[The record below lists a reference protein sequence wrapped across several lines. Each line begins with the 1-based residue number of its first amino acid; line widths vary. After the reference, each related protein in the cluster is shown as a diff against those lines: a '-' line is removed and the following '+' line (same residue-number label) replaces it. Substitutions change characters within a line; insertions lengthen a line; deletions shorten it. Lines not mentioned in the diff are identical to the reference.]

1 MATKQNLE
9 LNVKAQA
16 KNLDPAQ
23 REFVLAELK
32 TYMWNK
38 GKIAKI
44 EKGIDNGDYDLDD
57 EKKVLAERHQLV
69 NENASL
75 FGHIMRWLKGT
86 ATEESELD
94 SFISEK

>member
-1 MATKQNLE
+1 MASKTNLE
-9 LNVKAQA
+9 LNVKQQA

-38 GKIAKI
+38 TKI
-44 EKGIDNGDYDLDD
+44 EAIQKQVEGGDLEMDV
-57 EKKVLAERHQLV
+57 EKKKIAERHQLV
-69 NENASL
+69 CENSAL

-86 ATEESELD
+86 AAEGSELD
-94 SFISEK
+94 KFLTGQ